1 LGAAVSEAGP
11 QIQVEAATVL
21 LVRDGAEGLEAP
33 GLEVFM
39 VVRHHEIDSFS
50 GALVFPGGKLD
61 PGDADPA
68 VRAVTRRTAHLSDAA
83 LRFRIAAIREAFEE
97 CGVLYASK
105 KGDDALLCEAE
116 VAPLRA
122 RYQQAVLRDEIS
134 LREICETEGLELRA
148 GQLMHYAHWVTPVT
162 QPKIFD
168 THFYVGPAP
177 ADQHAVHDG
186 EESTESVWI
195 RPQAAID
202 AAQAGTRTVVFP
214 TLMNLRRL
222 AQFPTVAAVMA
233 AARDWPVVRVQPVV
247 GPHERGRTLNIP
259 AEAGYG
265 VSQVLVGKDGKVA
278 EVLA

>member
-1 LGAAVSEAGP
+1 VSAGATP
-11 QIQVEAATVL
+11 QVQVEAATVL
-21 LVRDGAEGLEAP
+21 LVRDGAA

-39 VVRHHEIDSFS
+39 VLRHHEIDSFS

-61 PGDADPA
+61 PGDADPQ
-68 VRAVTRRTAHLSDAA
+68 VRAVTRRTAHLDDEA

-97 CGVLYASK
+97 CGVLYASRL
-105 KGDDALLCEAE
+105 GDDELLGEAD

-122 RYQQAVLRDEIS
+122 RYQQAVLKDETS
-134 LREICETEGLELRA
+134 LRQICETEALELRA

-168 THFYVGPAP
+168 THFFIGIAP

-186 EESTESVWI
+186 EESTGSVWI
-195 RPQAAID
+195 RPQD
-202 AAQAGTRTVVFP
+202 AVDDAKAGQRTIVFP

-222 AQFPTVAAVMA
+222 AQYPTVAAVLA
-233 AARDWPVVRVQPVV
+233 AARDWPVVRVQPVMAA
-247 GPHERGRTLNIP
+247 HERGRTLSIP
-259 AEAGYG
+259 ATAGYG

>member
-1 LGAAVSEAGP
+1 MSEAKP
-11 QIQVEAATVL
+11 QVQVEAATVL
-21 LVRDGAEGLEAP
+21 LIRDGAD

-39 VVRHHEIDSFS
+39 VLRHHEIDSFS

-68 VRAVTRRTAHLSDAA
+68 VRRHTRRTDHLSDDA

-97 CGVLYASK
+97 CGVLYASQV
-105 KGDDALLCEAE
+105 GDDALLSEAD

-122 RYQQAVLRDEIS
+122 KYQQAVLKDEIS
-134 LREICETEGLELRA
+134 LREICAAEGLELRA

-162 QPKIFD
+162 QPKVFD
-168 THFYVGPAP
+168 THFYVGPTP
-177 ADQHAVHDG
+177 ADQHAIHDG
-186 EESTESVWI
+186 AENTESVWI
-195 RPQAAID
+195 RPQQAVDEAL
-202 AAQAGTRTVVFP
+202 AGTRTIVFP
-214 TLMNLRRL
+214 TMMNLRRL
-222 AQFPTVAAVMA
+222 AQYANVATAMA
-233 AARDWPVVRVQPVV
+233 AAATWPVVRVQPVI
-247 GPHERGRTLNIP
+247 GPHERGRTLTIP

>member
-1 LGAAVSEAGP
+1 MLDKKP

-21 LVRDGAEGLEAP
+21 LVRDGAPDSQAP

-39 VVRHHEIDSFS
+39 VLRHHEIDSFS

-61 PGDADPA
+61 PGDADA
-68 VRAVTRRTAHLSDAA
+68 QVRAITRRTDHLDDEA
-83 LRFRIAAIREAFEE
+83 LRFRVAAIREAFEE

-105 KGDDALLCEAE
+105 VGSDALLSEAE
-116 VAPLRA
+116 VAPLRQK
-122 RYQQAVLRDEIS
+122 YQNAVLKDEIS
-134 LREICETEGLELRA
+134 LREICQAEALELRA
-148 GQLMHYAHWVTPVT
+148 GQLMHYAHWVTPAT

-168 THFYVGPAP
+168 THFFLGAAP
-177 ADQHAVHDG
+177 ADQHAIHDG
-186 EESTESVWI
+186 AENTESVWT
-195 RPQAAID
+195 RPQQAID
-202 AAQAGTRTVVFP
+202 EALAGKRVIVFP
-214 TLMNLRRL
+214 TMMNLRRL
-222 AQFPTVAAVMA
+222 AQFPDVAAAMA
-233 AARDWPVVRVQPVV
+233 AARDWTVVRVQPVI